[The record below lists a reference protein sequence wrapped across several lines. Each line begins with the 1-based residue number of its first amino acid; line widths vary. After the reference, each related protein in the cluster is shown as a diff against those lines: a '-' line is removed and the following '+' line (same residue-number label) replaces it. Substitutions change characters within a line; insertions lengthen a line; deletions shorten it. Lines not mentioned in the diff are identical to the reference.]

1 MKTTIKDVARLAGVS
16 FKTVSRVIN
25 HEPSVKPET
34 VEKVNQAIAQLNY
47 QPNTAARN
55 LAGTSTYAIGY
66 VYDNPN
72 AYYII
77 NMQNG
82 ILNECQARGYEL
94 IIHPCHANS
103 ATLTD
108 ELVRMSK
115 RSQLA
120 GLVLSPPMSEMA
132 SVMDVLDELEIPYVR
147 IVSGSATKR
156 NHRPCVFV
164 HDRDASRNIVEHLVL
179 QGHKRI
185 GFISGD
191 HGHRSTEERK
201 LGYREALAN
210 HGIAFDSDLEVDGT
224 YSFDSGVKGFKQL
237 MASKQP
243 PTAIFACNDE
253 IASGSLFA
261 ARLNGVDVPSDL
273 AIAGFENSPFSLQ
286 TWPKLTTA
294 AQPTGEIASQAAASL
309 IEEIQARRAGKPMP
323 SQVKH
328 KHFYPELVIRESTYV
343 PES

>member
-1 MKTTIKDVARLAGVS
+1 MKTTIKDVAKLAGVS

-25 HEPSVKPET
+25 NEPAVKPET
-34 VEKVNQAIAQLNY
+34 IAKVNQAIAQLNY

-55 LAGTSTYAIGY
+55 LASTKTYAIGY

-72 AYYII
+72 AYYVIS
-77 NMQNG
+77 MQNG
-82 ILNECQARGYEL
+82 ILDECRSRGYEL

-103 ATLTD
+103 AALTD
-108 ELVRMSK
+108 EIVRMVK

-156 NHRPCVFV
+156 NNRPCVFV
-164 HDRDASRNIVEHLVL
+164 HDRDAARNIVEHLIQ
-179 QGHKRI
+179 QGHTQI

-191 HGHRSTEERK
+191 SGHRSTEERK

-210 HGIAFDSDLEVDGT
+210 HGIRLDPQLEVNGT
-224 YSFDSGVKGFKQL
+224 YSFESGISGFKTL
-237 MASKQP
+237 RNVANP
-243 PTAIFACNDE
+243 PTAVFACNDE
-253 IASGSLFA
+253 IASGCLFA
-261 ARLNGVDVPSDL
+261 ARLNNLDVPGDL

-294 AQPTGEIASQAAASL
+294 AQPTAEIASQAAATL
-309 IEEIQARRAGKPMP
+309 IEELQQRRAGKELPE
-323 SQVKH
+323 SARHV
-328 KHFYPELVIRESTYV
+328 HFHPELVVRESTYV
-343 PES
+343 PE